1 MEEKFKE
8 IYEKVTDVLFGITK
22 KFDGI
27 SNKIYEKTGKKINVG
42 VIVIGIIL
50 FIFVVFIVKGIL
62 GWVLDFL
69 FGR

>member
-27 SNKIYEKTGKKINVG
+27 SNKIYEKTGKKIR
-42 VIVIGIIL
+42 L
-50 FIFVVFIVKGIL
+50 FI
-62 GWVLDFL
+62 W
-69 FGR
+69 